1 MNWSAFKTRFQ
12 YNYKK
17 WIAITLSSLAVAL
30 ELAAGILYF
39 VYIVNNHVTPD
50 LSLPINAYNIAFL
63 LVAYFTIL
71 IGNINSNNSA
81 YTGVLIY
88 VFSCAFSAGLTVFE
102 TGFTSFA
109 SFFTGDPL
117 TIGLT
122 MVWFI
127 LAVLSLIPGV
137 FTYVRLNQYLRSSF
151 VSYEKVRNWALIF
164 VILQTLT
171 AGFSPVMLLVGGYAA
186 SNTTEF
192 VLAILSPL
200 SEVFICWAIYFTVL
214 RLRSY

>member
-1 MNWSAFKTRFQ
+1 VNWSAFKTRFQ

-30 ELAAGILYF
+30 ELAAGIIYF
-39 VYIVNNHVTPD
+39 IYIVKNHVTPG
-50 LSLPINAYNIAFL
+50 LSFPINAYNIAFL

-71 IGNINSNNSA
+71 IGNVNSNNSA

-88 VFSCAFSAGLTVFE
+88 VFSCAFSAGLQVFE
-102 TGFTSFA
+102 TGITSFA
-109 SFFTGDPL
+109 SFFTGSPL
-117 TIGLT
+117 VIGLT

-137 FTYVRLNQYLRSSF
+137 FTYVRLNQYLRSSS

-164 VILQTLT
+164 VILQSLT
-171 AGFSPVMLLVGGYAA
+171 AGFAPVMLLLGGYAA
-186 SNTTEF
+186 SS
-192 VLAILSPL
+192 VIDLSVVILSPL